1 LAERISI
8 NWEQA
13 RASLRRAEQFLEQP
27 AVSPSER
34 ERVFRERARALAHAP
49 AEPVDQAAREQMIVF
64 RLGRER
70 FALPLSDL
78 SEVISRPA
86 IARVPGAPEEIAGV
100 MQVRGEIRP
109 VFDLCRFLRIE
120 ELSQATVLMARSR
133 QKELGLKVGQVD
145 EIRKFGEENRD
156 TDTQSEGPV
165 AYVTFDLIQILSL
178 DGLVKHIEA
187 RFGKI

>member
-1 LAERISI
+1 MAERTSI
-8 NWEQA
+8 DWEQA
-13 RASLRRAEQFLEQP
+13 RASLRRAEQFLERP

-34 ERVFRERARALAHAP
+34 ERTFRERARALAQAA
-49 AEPVDQAAREQMIVF
+49 AEPVDQASQEQMIVF

-78 SEVISRPA
+78 NEVISPPA

-109 VFDLCRFLRIE
+109 VFDLCRLLRIE
-120 ELSQATVLMARSR
+120 EPSQATVLMARCR

-145 EIRKFGEENRD
+145 EIRKFGEEDRD
-156 TDTQSEGPV
+156 TDRQSEGPV
-165 AYVTFDLIQILSL
+165 AYVTFDLIQVLSL
-178 DGLVKHIEA
+178 EGLMQDIEA
-187 RFGKI
+187 RFGKF